1 MVAVGAAVQGGVL
14 SGEVKDILLLDV
26 TPLSLGVETL
36 GGVMTRLIERN
47 TTIPTK
53 RSETFSTAADGQTQ
67 VEIHVLQG
75 EREMAADNRS
85 LGKFQLTGIPAAAR
99 GVPQIDVTFDIDAN
113 GILNVSA
120 KDKATSK
127 EQKVTITHSSGLS
140 KNEVEKMVA
149 DAKSH
154 ESEDK
159 ERREVVELKN
169 RAEQLGYQMDKL
181 VKENK
186 DKLSADTAQKLE
198 EAMKTLETARAGND
212 KAAIQ
217 SAMSALEQVSHK
229 AAEELYKAGAQGGQ
243 PGGQAASPDAPG
255 SQATPQK
262 DDVVDAEFRTN

>member
-1 MVAVGAAVQGGVL
+1 
-14 SGEVKDILLLDV
+14 
-26 TPLSLGVETL
+26 
-36 GGVMTRLIERN
+36 MTRLIERN

-85 LGKFQLTGIPAAAR
+85 LGKFQLTGIPPAPR
-99 GVPQIDVTFDIDAN
+99 GMPQIEVTFDIDAN

-149 DAKSH
+149 DARSH
-154 ESEDK
+154 ETEDK
-159 ERREVVELKN
+159 ERRELVEVKN
-169 RAEQLGYQMDKL
+169 RAENLQYQMEKL
-181 VKENK
+181 VKENR
-186 DKLSADTAQKLE
+186 DKLAPDTVSSLESALKE
-198 EAMKTLETARAGND
+198 LETARAGND
-212 KAAIQ
+212 KTAIQ
-217 SAMSALEQVSHK
+217 NAMTALEQVSHK
-229 AAEELYKAGAQGGQ
+229 AAEEMYRASGGQ
-243 PGGQAASPDAPG
+243 PGATPGAGPNPDAPG
-255 SQATPQK
+255 SQATPKK

>member
-1 MVAVGAAVQGGVL
+1 
-14 SGEVKDILLLDV
+14 
-26 TPLSLGVETL
+26 
-36 GGVMTRLIERN
+36 
-47 TTIPTK
+47 
-53 RSETFSTAADGQTQ
+53 
-67 VEIHVLQG
+67 
-75 EREMAADNRS
+75 
-85 LGKFQLTGIPAAAR
+85 
-99 GVPQIDVTFDIDAN
+99 VTFDIDAN

-154 ESEDK
+154 ETEDK
-159 ERREVVELKN
+159 ERRELVELKN
-169 RAEQLGYQMDKL
+169 RAEQLGYQMEKL

-198 EAMKTLETARAGND
+198 EATKALETARAGND
-212 KAAIQ
+212 KAALQ
-217 SAMSALEQVSHK
+217 SAMNAVEQVSHK
-229 AAEELYKAGAQGGQ
+229 AAEELYKAAGAQAGQ
-243 PGGQAASPDAPG
+243 PAGQAASPDAPG